1 VSINDNSPD
10 QEISLQSID
19 FTPPV
24 DMKIGDLASGGA
36 RLERRADEEITQHER
51 RV

>member
-36 RLERRADEEITQHER
+36 RLERRAGEEITQHER

>member
-1 VSINDNSPD
+1 VSINGNSPSR
-10 QEISLQSID
+10 EISLRSID

-36 RLERRADEEITQHER
+36 RLELRAGEETT
-51 RV
+51 